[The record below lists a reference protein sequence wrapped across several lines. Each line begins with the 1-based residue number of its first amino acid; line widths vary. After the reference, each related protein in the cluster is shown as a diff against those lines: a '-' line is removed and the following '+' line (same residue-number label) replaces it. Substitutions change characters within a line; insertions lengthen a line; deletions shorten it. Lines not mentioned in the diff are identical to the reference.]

1 MATVNARRSSWSLKH
16 LLPVVL
22 MLGVGAVALRLGIWQ
37 LDRAEQKRVTAQAR
51 AEARA
56 AEPIVIAQLEAQA
69 LLDAIGRHVVITVR
83 HEATVPPIPQA
94 STDVSQRSVLRASFP
109 DARPTTPGP
118 VAWYVDNRTHKTRPG
133 VHVLAVLPLAKNR
146 KEPAQS
152 AENALSAESA
162 RSAESAQIAESAPNA
177 LSESADYVL
186 LLRGWQPK
194 DPQHPQGIR
203 PGGKIGDGW
212 KLIARVE
219 SPEEHR
225 PSRFGRAVAGDQAWH
240 WLGIDPEKMGEGSGA
255 SLLPVVLRQLDD
267 ARDPQG
273 RRVDDGLV
281 REWSEPAD
289 GIEKHNA
296 YAFQWFSLAALGVLI
311 AAILG
316 WRGLRRAE
324 A

>member
-94 STDVSQRSVLRASFP
+94 STDVSQLSVRRASFP

-152 AENALSAESA
+152 AG
-162 RSAESAQIAESAPNA
+162 SAPNA

-212 KLIARVE
+212 KVIARVE

-240 WLGIDPEKMGEGSGA
+240 WLGIDPEKMGESSGA

-311 AAILG
+311 AAVLG